1 MENNNKIE
9 VYLNKLEHLSD
20 FIQCENS
27 DSEIDEIIER
37 LKESLVDI
45 ALIRHRCDFTDITD
59 LAQNVSDNLAL
70 ILNVMLE
77 LQEEYLEDY
86 KRYADVFTDIE

>member
-20 FIQCENS
+20 FIRCENS

-45 ALIRHRCDFTDITD
+45 ALIRHRCDITD

-70 ILNVMLE
+70 MLNVMLE